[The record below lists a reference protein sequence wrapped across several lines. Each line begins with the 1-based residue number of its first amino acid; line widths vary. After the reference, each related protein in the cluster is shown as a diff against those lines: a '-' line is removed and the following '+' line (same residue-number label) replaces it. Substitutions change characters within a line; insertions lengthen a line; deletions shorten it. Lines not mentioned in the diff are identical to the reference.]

1 MGIPKFYR
9 YLLERYPLTS
19 EIVTSSEF
27 LPRCDYLYLDVN
39 GIIHNATHGESAIG
53 EIPTTDMVASYVFGY
68 ISDIF
73 ANIQPKKLMFIA
85 VDGVAP
91 RAKLNQQRSRRYRA
105 ALDRYLEV
113 ESTGHKGEVFD
124 SNCITPGTEFM
135 HKVDQLIEYFI
146 RKKVS
151 EDPLWRNTMVLYSSH
166 SDPGEGE
173 HKIMSFIRYLCTS
186 PDYNASERH
195 CIYGLDAD
203 LILLSLSLHDVNV
216 ILLRNII
223 DFRAYFRKVQTP
235 INRSESIVPLCLLSL
250 TPSTNGRSSTS
261 PFCAS
266 TSSAT

>member
-1 MGIPKFYR
+1 
-9 YLLERYPLTS
+9 
-19 EIVTSSEF
+19 
-27 LPRCDYLYLDVN
+27 
-39 GIIHNATHGESAIG
+39 
-53 EIPTTDMVASYVFGY
+53 
-68 ISDIF
+68 
-73 ANIQPKKLMFIA
+73 
-85 VDGVAP
+85 
-91 RAKLNQQRSRRYRA
+91 
-105 ALDRYLEV
+105 
-113 ESTGHKGEVFD
+113 
-124 SNCITPGTEFM
+124 
-135 HKVDQLIEYFI
+135 
-146 RKKVS
+146 
-151 EDPLWRNTMVLYSSH
+151 MVLYSSH